1 MAGICAGFESDWRLE
16 HYPLLGLSLIFQVG
30 REMKKKNAG
39 VYIICLGRSG
49 EG

>member
-1 MAGICAGFESDWRLE
+1 MIGALPSSRAVTNFSSRQGNE
-16 HYPLLGLSLIFQVG
+16 
-30 REMKKKNAG
+30 KKNAG